1 MKISFVTLMVVSFYT
16 MVYTMVYFSIKHS
29 LQLLVEGLK
38 SGRRPSL
45 RYEQS
50 NLSLLSAEK
59 DSMDLFSLIANSK
72 RDLKKPISFKRV
84 RRGHSVY

>member
-1 MKISFVTLMVVSFYT
+1 MKNSFLWLMMVSSTLYK
-16 MVYTMVYFSIKHS
+16 MVYFSIKHS

-45 RYEQS
+45 RYGQS

-59 DSMDLFSLIANSK
+59 DSMDLYGRVANSK
-72 RDLKKPISFKRV
+72 RDSRKPISSKK
-84 RRGHSVY
+84 SSKET